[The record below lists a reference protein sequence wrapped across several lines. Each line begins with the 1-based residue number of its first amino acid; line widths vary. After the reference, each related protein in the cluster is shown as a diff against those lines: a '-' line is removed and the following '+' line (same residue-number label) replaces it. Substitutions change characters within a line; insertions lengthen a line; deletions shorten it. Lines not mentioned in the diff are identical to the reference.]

1 MTSSMGI
8 KEDPIMGCTID
19 PANNAKADSDML

>member
-1 MTSSMGI
+1 MGI